1 MKHEYTFVY
10 HKILVW
16 QINIL
21 KRKLRSYSLS
31 TSMKM
36 NSERNPFDELCRT
49 CTKKSYNMQNLF
61 EDANDGETLVEK
73 IYLCTQIQ
81 IAKQI
86 DRPSKICCEC
96 AYKLEQAYEFHGS
109 VKNSEQ
115 IFRKM
120 LLTPL
125 TNPNRC
131 AKERPIPAE
140 MVEVKMEMQNIDN
153 IIEHD
158 STTTP
163 IADIV
168 DDMIDVKEEEEQT
181 EYDSLEMEPII
192 KKQRKQTTAMAA
204 TKTKRPIISAE
215 KRGKEK
221 YPNRSFECY
230 RCKEKFL
237 SCWKT
242 TVHLRQH
249 YAAEKFKCNV
259 CGTRFTVLDDYNR
272 HLCQGTSIACS
283 YCNETFDT
291 TVALLNHLEHSHD
304 EKTLFKCQKCAQ
316 FYSMELLKQIHMRQH
331 VEVESED
338 SKPYGCNV
346 CKKRFST
353 RLSLRNHKEIH
364 SEEKLFLCFEC
375 GKSFKTSSSLH
386 THRIC
391 HNEKTIQCPDCP
403 MTFNRIA
410 GFRKHRDVH
419 MNLKYKCNLCHAELR
434 SKDALERHTSK

>member
-1 MKHEYTFVY
+1 MSVECS
-10 HKILVW
+10 
-16 QINIL
+16 Q
-21 KRKLRSYSLS
+21 
-31 TSMKM
+31 
-36 NSERNPFDELCRT
+36 FDELCRT
-49 CTKKSYNMQNLF
+49 CTKKSYDMQNLF
-61 EDANDGETLVEK
+61 DASQDGVTLAEK
-73 IYLCTQIQ
+73 IHLCSQIQ

-96 AYKLEQAYEFHGS
+96 AYKLEQAYAFYES
-109 VKNSEQ
+109 VRNSEQ

-120 LLTPL
+120 TLIPVKNLDNCT
-125 TNPNRC
+125 
-131 AKERPIPAE
+131 KERPIPAE
-140 MVEVKMEMQNIDN
+140 MVEVKMELQHIDN
-153 IIEHD
+153 IIEND
-158 STTTP
+158 STTSL
-163 IADIV
+163 IADIGDV
-168 DDMIDVKEEEEQT
+168 IIDVDVKEEEEEQT
-181 EYDSLEMEPII
+181 EYDSLEIEPPI
-192 KKQRKQTTAMAA
+192 KKQRKQTAITTP
-204 TKTKRPIISAE
+204 TKSKRTTTSVE

-221 YPNRSFECY
+221 HASRSFECY
-230 RCKEKFL
+230 RCKEKFF
-237 SCWKT
+237 SAWKT
-242 TVHLRQH
+242 SVHLRQH

-259 CGTRFTVLDDYNR
+259 CGARFIVWDDYNR

-291 TVALLNHLEHSHD
+291 TVALLSHLDNSHD
-304 EKTLFKCQKCAQ
+304 EKTLFKCQNCAQ
-316 FYSMELLKQIHMRQH
+316 FYSMELLKQIHMQQH
-331 VEVESED
+331 IEVESED

-364 SEEKLFLCFEC
+364 TEEKLFLCFEC